1 MQKYIAPVAV
11 ICAAA
16 TAMAALLFA
25 GDKEPPWLVISSS
38 VSPDNTFVAENAM
51 ANGEEGSGRISVRR
65 LNGSDV
71 YEALFNEVHPALF
84 LRWIDNNHLL
94 VLSDSQSRL
103 LPIIGFKKEAS
114 LEVSY
119 STYLRLGAA
128 DASITAKNHAA
139 LALKPADVTAIFG
152 ENTYTLI

>member
-1 MQKYIAPVAV
+1 M
-11 ICAAA
+11 
-16 TAMAALLFA
+16 
-25 GDKEPPWLVISSS
+25 LVISSS

-94 VLSDSQSRL
+94 VLSFSNRTATDHRITKQ
-103 LPIIGFKKEAS
+103 AS
-114 LEVSY
+114 LDVSY
-119 STYLRLGAA
+119 STYLRLERPMAA
-128 DASITAKNHAA
+128 
-139 LALKPADVTAIFG
+139 
-152 ENTYTLI
+152 